1 MTGKRSFNVTEYGMR
16 SGIRYLATGIAAMR
30 CPHCTTNFHED
41 WYDAYFVRTNGK
53 PFIVS
58 FRGMKVFW
66 HYRTTVCSKCKDVV
80 IQIAPI
86 NTSGSSQPMDWRMV
100 YPVGASRGST
110 SPEVP
115 AEIRNDYIEA
125 CNVLPISAKASAA
138 LSRRCLQ
145 NILHASGYDTG
156 NLAKE
161 IDLLLDEPDPRKAI
175 PLRLRATIDVIRHC
189 GNFGAHPINDKTALQ
204 IIEVE
209 PHEAEWCLDI
219 LEECFEHFYVG
230 PAAARARKAS
240 FDEKLAAAGK
250 PPSK

>member
-1 MTGKRSFNVTEYGMR
+1 VK
-16 SGIRYLATGIAAMR
+16 
-30 CPHCTTNFHED
+30 P
-41 WYDAYFVRTNGK
+41 VR
-53 PFIVS
+53 V
-58 FRGMKVFW
+58 R
-66 HYRTTVCSKCKDVV
+66 YRTATCSKCKDG
-80 IQIAPI
+80 IIEIAPLTGEA
-86 NTSGSSQPMDWRMV
+86 NSDWLLEWRMV
-100 YPVGASRGST
+100 YPIGASRGPV

-115 AEIRNDYIEA
+115 EEIAKDYVEA

-145 NILHASGYDTG
+145 TILHASGYDTG

-161 IDLLLDEPDPRKAI
+161 IALLLNESDPKKAI
-175 PLRLRATIDVIRHC
+175 PLRLRGTIDAIRHF
-189 GNFGAHPINDKTALQ
+189 GNFGAHPIDDKAALQ

-230 PAAARARKAS
+230 PATSRARKAAL
-240 FDEKLAAAGK
+240 DAKLAGGGK